1 MVFSNALYFLLGAFL
16 RKRETAFSSFFLPSP
31 WLFLPFAIACL
42 SFSETADKT
51 AVSAIA
57 VYCALCTLPVV
68 YKFLVKCGKGR
79 ISRGAN
85 FIGRHTLLIFLF
97 SPIFTILAKSYQPQL
112 VGLDPSG
119 MLFLL
124 VSLAFAVTGSLLIGI
139 LLDRLRLSRFIFG
152 KRQMIG

>member
-1 MVFSNALYFLLGAFL
+1 M
-16 RKRETAFSSFFLPSP
+16 RERAHFP
-31 WLFLPFAIACL
+31 WCQLHRPAHA
-42 SFSETADKT
+42 
-51 AVSAIA
+51 
-57 VYCALCTLPVV
+57 
-68 YKFLVKCGKGR
+68 
-79 ISRGAN
+79 
-85 FIGRHTLLIFLF
+85 LIFLF